1 VYVLICSMAEVRGE
15 DKEKFEVAADK
26 ANTLEVFSP
35 CGAEN
40 KVATLYFDKFISKNI
55 NYT

>member
-15 DKEKFEVAADK
+15 DKEKFEVATDK